1 MENIENKLTEYRLRR
16 RREEKLQNFK
26 EGCRR
31 LLLMIGA
38 KDRTGQAV
46 VTIQQDQL
54 DKEIES
60 ATYDETD
67 AVECLKGLKDCDN
80 DSLSFAGSED
90 DLGNLHLYEYNNEN
104 RFLKYTL
111 WSLYLLFWITL
122 YFIAIELQ
130 FGTVYLMLSIL
141 VGIYCNTRTGPKK
154 PDEIS
159 AYSVFNKNCESIDGT
174 LKAEQFER
182 EMGIR

>member
-1 MENIENKLTEYRLRR
+1 MENIENKLAEYRLRR
-16 RREEKLQNFK
+16 RREEKLQNLK
-26 EGCRR
+26 ENCRR
-31 LLLMIGA
+31 LLMIGA
-38 KDRTGQAV
+38 KDRTGQDSGQAI
-46 VTIQQDQL
+46 VTI
-54 DKEIES
+54 KEEELNKKIDS
-60 ATYDETD
+60 GTD
-67 AVECLKGLKDCDN
+67 VGGLKDCDN

-90 DLGNLHLYEYNNEN
+90 DLDKLHLYESNNEN

-111 WSLYLLFWITL
+111 WSVYLLFWITL
-122 YFIAIELQ
+122 YVIAIELQ
-130 FGTVYLMLSIL
+130 FGIVYLMLSIL

>member
-1 MENIENKLTEYRLRR
+1 MENIENKLVEYRLRR
-16 RREEKLQNFK
+16 RREEKLQNLK
-26 EGCRR
+26 ESCRR
-31 LLLMIGA
+31 LLMIGA
-38 KDRTGQAV
+38 KDRTGQEAI
-46 VTIQQDQL
+46 VTVQEEEL
-54 DKEIES
+54 DKEIDS
-60 ATYDETD
+60 GTTD
-67 AVECLKGLKDCDN
+67 GVECLKGLKDCDN

-90 DLGNLHLYEYNNEN
+90 DLDKLHMYESSNEN
-104 RFLKYTL
+104 RFLKYAL
-111 WSLYLLFWITL
+111 WSVYLLFWITL
-122 YFIAIELQ
+122 YVIAIELQ
-130 FGTVYLMLSIL
+130 FGIVYLMLSIL